1 MKELLEAYTEAVTNR
16 LDSADFWRAVVLERM
31 EALNDAVGDYE
42 RTGGVNSTKPEGS

>member
-1 MKELLEAYTEAVTNR
+1 MTNR

-42 RTGGVNSTKPEGS
+42 RAGGVNSTKPEGS